1 MYAQSLLGSVRRLT
15 LRSKYL
21 LNQRQLN
28 ADSLIATG
36 RQFLTTLSTVD
47 ALIVEAT
54 PLPVLVPGDDYT
66 TLSRSDSVT
75 LEVNVSDYTKSNKDT
90 SDMTDDTESRKY
102 NKTNV
107 DLDKITQ
114 EIPSGEQQN
123 MMDSNH
129 ISDINTIVS
138 SYDNSDERN
147 NDSGDDTTA
156 SAHSGV
162 STAPSK
168 RDEGLIATLA
178 AHLSMNGSLRIKAL
192 NESIKQRARRS
203 RRVHTSPMNSQFR
216 IPLTDD
222 GPGAHNW
229 RPVIRTL
236 IDRFDTLV
244 PLCEQVISRLYD
256 VSPESVA
263 TRLWRSAVDTL
274 SEMRTVLKI
283 HLAKQERLRRLY
295 DRPSRQPA
303 EFAVQTVN
311 QLTGIDVRT
320 DQ

>member
-114 EIPSGEQQN
+114 QIPSGEQQN

-147 NDSGDDTTA
+147 NDSHCVC
-156 SAHSGV
+156 SFWSIN
-162 STAPSK
+162 ST
-168 RDEGLIATLA
+168 
-178 AHLSMNGSLRIKAL
+178 
-192 NESIKQRARRS
+192 
-203 RRVHTSPMNSQFR
+203 
-216 IPLTDD
+216 
-222 GPGAHNW
+222 
-229 RPVIRTL
+229 
-236 IDRFDTLV
+236 
-244 PLCEQVISRLYD
+244 
-256 VSPESVA
+256 
-263 TRLWRSAVDTL
+263 
-274 SEMRTVLKI
+274 
-283 HLAKQERLRRLY
+283 
-295 DRPSRQPA
+295 
-303 EFAVQTVN
+303 VQT
-311 QLTGIDVRT
+311 R
-320 DQ
+320 